1 MVRGDLELAASSHPI
16 YEVDNSIC
24 KNPQLT
30 ADDARES
37 VASILQLGICL
48 LPPNISRA
56 TRTMQIA
63 RMKRTTFY
71 DAAYLQVAEELK
83 ATLLTADEAQARAC
97 KDIVKVLRLPE
108 FTA

>member
-1 MVRGDLELAASSHPI
+1 
-16 YEVDNSIC
+16 
-24 KNPQLT
+24 
-30 ADDARES
+30 
-37 VASILQLGICL
+37 
-48 LPPNISRA
+48 
-56 TRTMQIA
+56 MQIA

-97 KDIVKVLRLPE
+97 KDIVQVLRLPE